1 MGKIELRKQNEGLE
15 TTKYVDINFA
25 IEFTSKLAISS
36 DSSDLKFQRHLFE
49 TGLRHGNL
57 KIVIML
63 DGFNEISPYYLSE
76 TTELIRALAQTK
88 ITQIWVA
95 SQPHVDL
102 NISNS
107 KFVLKPLT
115 EPEQKT
121 FLNDFW
127 KFGLLFKKDKNDQNY
142 NDRDISDIRDR
153 LNKMASN
160 LTSQSFKHHF
170 HQKSF
175 EELAENISKIQEKYD
190 LESLKHA
197 INECVHTAKKCFK
210 CGIYEYLRKLFSKRT
225 SNQYA
230 I

>member
-1 MGKIELRKQNEGLE
+1 MKFIKIGNMDAFSSIGFNKHSYIERTFCFNGADVKEKDLSKFDGKVIFLANDSGFGKSTVLTSIALEMKDKCPDLWIVRMNLRDHVKPNKETSLGKIELRKQNEGLE

-36 DSSDLKFQRHLFE
+36 DSSDLKFQRHLFG

-102 NISNS
+102 NISYS
-107 KFVLKPLT
+107 KFILKPLI
-115 EPEQKT
+115 EPE
-121 FLNDFW
+121 
-127 KFGLLFKKDKNDQNY
+127 
-142 NDRDISDIRDR
+142 
-153 LNKMASN
+153 
-160 LTSQSFKHHF
+160 
-170 HQKSF
+170 
-175 EELAENISKIQEKYD
+175 
-190 LESLKHA
+190 
-197 INECVHTAKKCFK
+197 
-210 CGIYEYLRKLFSKRT
+210 
-225 SNQYA
+225 
-230 I
+230 